1 MFATITGTLF
11 ARNRPCR
18 AIALILRDEILS
30 KHSLSH
36 SDRISLSQ
44 ATALLLTMQ
53 HLYKDTCES
62 GDSSGNIVT
71 NSNTIDLALPIL
83 STVQFID
90 CKEESIQKILS
101 LLEDNSHSFPKLL
114 NIEGIIPN
122 VARCILKRRTIKK
135 ASIRRT
141 FSSLHPALPLVFR

>member
-71 NSNTIDLALPIL
+71 SLNTIDLALPIL
-83 STVQFID
+83 PTVQSID
-90 CKEESIQKILS
+90 CKEETIQTILS

-114 NIEGIIPN
+114 DIEGIIPN
-122 VARCILKRRTIKK
+122 VARCILKRRTIEKL
-135 ASIRRT
+135 ACEE
-141 FSSLHPALPLVFR
+141 PLARYIPHRL